1 MVSLLDSRVEVFED
15 FGQLQLDR
23 LDDWIDH
30 VERVLEASVVF
41 GVLEDNLHQFQV
53 LRLLHLVLLRL
64 RERQESHSVVHILLN
79 LLHHAKRVI

>member
-41 GVLEDNLHQFQV
+41 GVLEDNLH
-53 LRLLHLVLLRL
+53 
-64 RERQESHSVVHILLN
+64 
-79 LLHHAKRVI
+79 